1 MPPHGTA
8 RCLTV
13 LLYCARWRALRN
25 PSPVCVHSV
34 QLSVAYT
41 EHSSSQ
47 SGQQCS
53 IALDTALLHQGTLAS
68 PRHYQGC
75 RLLVRRGSVIA
86 CLATTRSSP
95 LSGLSTPR
103 LAWLGSVSARLATS
117 ALASSPR
124 SRRLASIRA
133 RLASRTLSASVLEL
147 ATPGLSSPR
156 SSVLAASVLEL
167 ATPGLSSPR
176 SSVLAGTP
184 SQTESRCGVFVLM
197 CHSLDPLTSMR
208 AAVS

>member
-133 RLASRTLSASVLEL
+133 RLASPRAHCQRQCS
-147 ATPGLSSPR
+147 SSPHQGSRLLAQACWQGHPLRR
-156 SSVLAASVLEL
+156 SRDVGCSCSCV
-167 ATPGLSSPR
+167 TRWTR
-176 SSVLAGTP
+176 SRP
-184 SQTESRCGVFVLM
+184 
-197 CHSLDPLTSMR
+197 
-208 AAVS
+208 

>member
-13 LLYCARWRALRN
+13 LLYCARWRASRN

-41 EHSSSQ
+41 EHSSPK

-53 IALDTALLHQGTLAS
+53 IALDTALLRQGTLAS

-86 CLATTRSSP
+86 CRATSSP

-103 LAWLGSVSARLATS
+103 LAWLGSVSARLASRYVS
-117 ALASSPR
+117 ARLVLLARVGSPLSGLASPR
-124 SRRLASIRA
+124 IAHLVIVSD
-133 RLASRTLSASVLEL
+133 RTRH
-147 ATPGLSSPR
+147 TPGLSSPR
-156 SSVLAASVLEL
+156 SLYLAASM
-167 ATPGLSSPR
+167 G
-176 SSVLAGTP
+176 
-184 SQTESRCGVFVLM
+184 SRC
-197 CHSLDPLTSMR
+197 
-208 AAVS
+208 A